1 MSEAAVTAPAQ
12 PDWTTW
18 AGLWWG
24 HVWRYF
30 WRGMLLV
37 LATGVVFMMAGALFK
52 LLRIDFMLIFFV
64 PVMAAV
70 FLWWCFKNYIYAL
83 DAMMLPEV
91 SFGGYRLRFMHNA
104 LEETVTSR
112 LRAMRWLS
120 WGMIWRNFLWALPVA
135 IVDETFSRFVLPKL
149 LPPDPTQSDMMAY
162 YSPVWVVMMV
172 VYALIWIYVL
182 KGRLGK
188 EIKGYT
194 LYLLPAVAQETV
206 IVPAVPAEQTQWGG
220 KS

>member
-1 MSEAAVTAPAQ
+1 MSEAAVALTPKQ

-24 HVWRYF
+24 HGWRYA
-30 WRGMLLV
+30 WRGILLV
-37 LATGVVFMMAGALFK
+37 LATGVVFMMAGALFN
-52 LLRIDFMLIFFV
+52 LLKIGFMLVFFL
-64 PVMAAV
+64 PVMVAV

-83 DAMMLPEV
+83 DAMMLPGV
-91 SFGGYRLRFMHNA
+91 SFGGYQLRFLHNDFD
-104 LEETVTSR
+104 ESVTTR

-120 WGMIWRNFLWALPVA
+120 WGMIWRNCLWAIPVA
-135 IVDETFSRFVLPKL
+135 LADEAFSRLVLPQL
-149 LPPDPTQSDMMAY
+149 LPPQPTEADVFKY
-162 YSPVWVVMMV
+162 YWPFWVIGMFL
-172 VYALIWIYVL
+172 YAAIWVHVL

-194 LYLLPAVAQETV
+194 LNLLPVTAQ
-206 IVPAVPAEQTQWGG
+206 PAEPPQWGG